1 MIHRAQHLI
10 ALRRPQD
17 ALTELDQDFD
27 SESPYH
33 WWLRALALFGA
44 SRVDDALNAAASGLR
59 IDPEYALLLDVVA
72 RCHVTRGD
80 LVKAEE
86 AVLAA
91 LREDAEDADLLALY
105 ARIVAQ
111 AGQLEKARKLI
122 AQARRI
128 DPENV
133 TALRVEAALAVAR
146 GDDREALLRS
156 REMLALDPEDAHAHR
171 LTGEVL
177 HGRGDVHAAADFLRA
192 AVVNDP
198 RDPGAADVA
207 RENLA
212 WRHALMWPLRPLHK
226 FGAAKVWIAGIA
238 LLLLARST
246 GSSRVTLAAGVLW
259 ISYCI
264 YSWVVPA
271 IVRRLVR

>member
-1 MIHRAQHLI
+1 MTHRAQHLI
-10 ALRRPQD
+10 ALRRPKD
-17 ALTELDQDFD
+17 ALAELDKDFD

-33 WWLRALALFGA
+33 WWLRALALFG
-44 SRVDDALNAAASGLR
+44 SNRMDDALNAAADGLR
-59 IDPEYALLLDVVA
+59 IDPEYVLLLDVVA
-72 RCHVTRGD
+72 RCHATRGD
-80 LVKAEE
+80 LAKAEE

-91 LREDAEDADLLALY
+91 LRADAEDADLLALY

-133 TALRVEAALAVAR
+133 GALRVEAALAVAR

-198 RDPGAADVA
+198 RDPGAAEVA

-212 WRHALMWPLRPLHK
+212 WRHPLMRPLRPLHK
-226 FGAAKVWIAGIA
+226 FGAAKVWIGAIV
-238 LLLLARST
+238 LLLLARAT
-246 GSSRVTLAAGVLW
+246 GSSGVTLSVTGLW
-259 ISYCI
+259 ILYCI
-264 YSWVVPA
+264 YSWIVPS